1 MCLRDFQQ
9 TLGCQKQGRYRG
21 WFSFFFC
28 KKSFQGFVKYWQKM
42 CFLIWKVITTD
53 QNWLIKIGRIGRL
66 DSYQWH
72 SWSTKYLVIMQII
85 CQIWGETGI
94 LQIFDLIWSKVQT
107 VDGWQIIQENDWE
120 ARSTAVHLVGDAQ
133 VANLEAWNENSQEFA
148 HKK

>member
-1 MCLRDFQQ
+1 
-9 TLGCQKQGRYRG
+9 
-21 WFSFFFC
+21 
-28 KKSFQGFVKYWQKM
+28 
-42 CFLIWKVITTD
+42 
-53 QNWLIKIGRIGRL
+53 
-66 DSYQWH
+66 
-72 SWSTKYLVIMQII
+72 MQII
-85 CQIWGETGI
+85 CQICGETGI